1 MILGKPLCYAY
12 LIIMQKHNGVE
23 TILFNHSAKN
33 TFRAIA
39 KGTLT
44 KYESNSSKSTEI
56 NHCAKETK
64 FATKAMV
71 NFKKPEVAGVDSIR
85 LIMYNRIRINYS

>member
-23 TILFNHSAKN
+23 TILFNHSAKHN
-33 TFRAIA
+33 FRAIA

-56 NHCAKETK
+56 NHCAKK
-64 FATKAMV
+64 QSLQQKQW
-71 NFKKPEVAGVDSIR
+71 
-85 LIMYNRIRINYS
+85 